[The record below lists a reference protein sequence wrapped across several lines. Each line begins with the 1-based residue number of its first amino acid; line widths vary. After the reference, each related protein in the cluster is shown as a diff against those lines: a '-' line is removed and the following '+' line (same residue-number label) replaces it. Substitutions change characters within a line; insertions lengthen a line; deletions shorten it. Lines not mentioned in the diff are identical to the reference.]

1 MYLTV
6 LLSAAGVAAASQPSV
21 TLNNGVE
28 MPLMALGTNDNA
40 GETTEAIAANVNQ
53 GLDLGFKS
61 LDTAQDYPVL
71 HPGRSLVGVG
81 MAIQNRS
88 RDSFFLIS
96 KVSDIAARPSK
107 EYSSI
112 TESLDSS
119 LESLGVEFVDL
130 MLLHFPPI
138 TVIGGNRCDAMQEQ
152 WRAMED
158 FYKAGKARA
167 IGVSN
172 YCQSD
177 IECIA
182 QKAEVT
188 PAVNQVQ
195 YHVGMGED
203 PRGLKSYLDGKG
215 IVMQAYSPLATLGG
229 SKELITGD
237 LVAGIGQKYNA
248 TGAQISLRFIAEQQ
262 VPFNTVSTNPAHL
275 QQDLDVFSFELESE
289 DLDTLKAATSPAA
302 EPNGGVPGL
311 SRCAPLEVTV

>member
-138 TVIGGNRCDAMQEQ
+138 TVIGNRCSAMQEQ

-215 IVMQAYSPLATLGG
+215 IVMQAYSPLQ
-229 SKELITGD
+229 KELITGD
-237 LVAGIGQKYNA
+237 LVVGIGQKYNV
-248 TGAQISLRFIAEQQ
+248 TGAQVSLRFIAQQQ

-275 QQDLDVFSFELESE
+275 QQDLDVFGFEFESE
-289 DLDTLKAATSPAA
+289 DLDILKTTTSPSG

-311 SRCAPLEVTV
+311 SHCAPLEVTV